1 MAPTEILAT
10 HHFESFIK
18 YFSPQGSG
26 HRMSMWTSD
35 VQIGLITGSGCRK
48 FPSKTNPNTW
58 TDISRT
64 QLLKWVADGSIP
76 ILIGTHA
83 LIQKTVKF
91 KNLAFVVIDEQHRF
105 GTAQRK
111 KLVRKD
117 GLAPHLLSMTATP
130 IPRTLSL
137 TIYGDLD
144 LTLLEEMPAGRKH
157 VITEIVTPNKR
168 DGVYEKIREELQ
180 AGRQLYVICPRIFED
195 EEVSRRLE
203 LKSVTAEAKRL
214 KKEIFP
220 EYEVA
225 ILHSKMS
232 KDKKE
237 EVMQNFSENKINI
250 LCATS
255 VVEVGVNVPNAT
267 IIIIEGAE
275 RFGLAQLHQLRG
287 RVIRSNHQAYC
298 YIFAEAKSEKTIERL
313 NAIKN
318 AKNGFELAELDLSL
332 RGGGELGGNKQW
344 GVSDLAMEAIKNIK
358 MVEAAR
364 TEAVAMI
371 IKDPELNLYPI
382 LKQKVL
388 EKVREFHFE

>member
-1 MAPTEILAT
+1 
-10 HHFESFIK
+10 
-18 YFSPQGSG
+18 
-26 HRMSMWTSD
+26 MWTSD